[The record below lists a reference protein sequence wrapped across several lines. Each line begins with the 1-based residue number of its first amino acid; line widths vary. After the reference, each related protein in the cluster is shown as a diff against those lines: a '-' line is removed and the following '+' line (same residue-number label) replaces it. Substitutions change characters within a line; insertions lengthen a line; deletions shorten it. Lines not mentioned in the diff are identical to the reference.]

1 MNAKYAV
8 ESMHPEKLLVN
19 AAMQG
24 DVEAFNQ
31 LIPIYQDQVFQLT
44 SWILKD
50 QFQAEDITQ
59 NTFLNAYLK
68 IGQFRGGSFKAWLFR
83 IAYNACFDELRR
95 QKRRQK
101 MVSSMDFEEEI
112 QDGYLWTSGAPMTVE
127 QRVEKNEF
135 NRFIEKCIDDIPV
148 KYRSPVIMI
157 DLLDMNYQETAEALG
172 IPLGTLKSRLTR
184 GRLMLVNQLK
194 ASNVYYHEAT
204 AHFRQEQDFVQA
216 S

>member
-19 AAMQG
+19 SAMQG

-31 LIPIYQDQVFQLT
+31 LIPMYQDQVFQLT

-101 MVSSMDFEEEI
+101 MVSSIDFEEEI

-157 DLLDMNYQETAEALG
+157 DLLDMNYQETAESLG

-184 GRLMLVNQLK
+184 GRLMLVNLLK
-194 ASNVYYHEAT
+194 ASNVYYHEAQ
-204 AHFRQEQDFVQA
+204 AHFRQDQDFVQA